1 MTSST
6 GPPWK
11 LSNWSRSK
19 FMDGIEIPRELADA
33 EGVPEDLDSNVAG
46 PYEFPSPT
54 RRRTSGMFFGA
65 GAVLAALGAALGLPA
80 GLYMLAGV
88 LAVIG
93 LFHFLSAWELN
104 TTAEEA
110 LASAG
115 REVSFPVGHAS
126 AAVTFEGWRSR
137 PVWHVL
143 VYAADDPPVTRGL
156 VRVDAVSGAVLG
168 EPFEEPVL
176 STEY

>member
-1 MTSST
+1 
-6 GPPWK
+6 
-11 LSNWSRSK
+11 
-19 FMDGIEIPRELADA
+19 MDGIEIPRELADA
-33 EGVPEDLDSNVAG
+33 EGVPEDLDANLAG

-54 RRRTSGMFFGA
+54 RRRTSGVTFLAGA
-65 GAVLAALGAALGLPA
+65 GLAALGAGLGLPA
-80 GLYMLAGV
+80 GLYVLAGV
-88 LAVIG
+88 LLVIG
-93 LFHFLSAWELN
+93 LFHFLSAWEMN
-104 TTAEEA
+104 TNAEEA
-110 LASAG
+110 LAAAS

-168 EPFEEPVL
+168 ETFEESVS
-176 STEY
+176 ST